1 MQRAARNLPISSVIS
16 QWQFPSGSLADNGAA
31 AAAWRRGRTP
41 SGQSIASS
49 VGETRV
55 PSRPSRWALA
65 LCRSSRVLDVRVA
78 GTEEERDLS
87 SWFLDVFSVWGSW
100 WGMSEGGV
108 GWPRGD
114 LVLSDVKKGK
124 KKVRLDVV
132 WDSCVCVFFC
142 DKVIWEF
149 SVCVYVILVL
159 FL

>member
-1 MQRAARNLPISSVIS
+1 MQRAAHNLPISSVIS

-65 LCRSSRVLDVRVA
+65 LCRSSRVRDVRVA

-100 WGMSEGGV
+100 WGRSEGGV

-124 KKVRLDVV
+124 KKKFVLT
-132 WDSCVCVFFC
+132 WSEILVCVFFLWQGYMG
-142 DKVIWEF
+142 I
-149 SVCVYVILVL
+149 
-159 FL
+159 

>member
-65 LCRSSRVLDVRVA
+65 LCRSSRVRDVRVA

-100 WGMSEGGV
+100 WGRSEGDV

-124 KKVRLDVV
+124 KKSSSWRGLRFL
-132 WDSCVCVFFC
+132 CVCVFLWQRYMG
-142 DKVIWEF
+142 I
-149 SVCVYVILVL
+149 
-159 FL
+159 